1 MIITAFDPGKLTS
14 YATFDTQNPYALRIG
29 ELELVGSGR
38 MLRPCPMHAGEV
50 LQGSDVALI
59 EEVGPRP
66 KEGVSSV
73 YTFGI
78 ANGVVMGAAGVLGIP
93 IEFVPANKWK
103 TSARIGGLNGVE
115 AKRAALAYARQLWPE
130 HLEAFRKEASH
141 GQADAGLMARWFFMK
156 GPGCDID
163 LPEDSF
169 LRIDPADRKMPAKSR
184 QLNVG
189 ATASKAPAK
198 KKAA

>member
-14 YATFDTQNPYALRIG
+14 YARYDTQNPYALSIG
-29 ELELVGSGR
+29 EIELVGSGR
-38 MLRPCPMHAGEV
+38 MLRPCPMHVGEV
-50 LQGSDVALI
+50 LEGSDVALI

-78 ANGVVMGAAGVLGIP
+78 ANGCVMGAAGVLEIP
-93 IEFVPANKWK
+93 IEFVPANQWK
-103 TSARIGGLNGVE
+103 TSARIGGLVGVE

-130 HLEAFRKEASH
+130 HLEEFRKEASH
-141 GQADAGLMARWFFMK
+141 GKADAALMARWFFMK
-156 GPGCDID
+156 GPGSDIQ
-163 LPEDSF
+163 LPLDSF
-169 LRIDPADRKMPAKSR
+169 LRIDPADRKKPAANRKIS
-184 QLNVG
+184 V
-189 ATASKAPAK
+189 KPAPK

>member
-14 YATFDTQNPYALRIG
+14 YATFDTQNPYCLRIG

-50 LQGSDVALI
+50 LRDADVVLI

-66 KEGVSSV
+66 KEGVASV

-78 ANGVVMGAAGVLGIP
+78 ANGVVMGAAGVLGLP

-103 TSARIGGLNGVE
+103 TSARIGGLTGVE

-130 HLEAFRKEASH
+130 HLETFRKEASH
-141 GQADAGLMARWFFMK
+141 GQADASLMARWFFMK
-156 GPGCDID
+156 GPGSDVA

-169 LRIDPADRKMPAKSR
+169 LRIDPAERKTPARSR
-184 QLNVG
+184 QLTV
-189 ATASKAPAK
+189 SSPVKRPAK